1 MLLPTVWPTLA
12 VPMAIDAPSHRVSQ
26 NAPQSKWQQIDG
38 ELVIEYKH
46 AQGTMNPKVL
56 RFIDGVKISYGPTT
70 IVADE
75 VTLYLDDDQ
84 RHGEAIGHV
93 RLDDPE
99 GTATAARLVF
109 NWKDKTGSAFD
120 VKAQVEGLKF
130 SAREADIY
138 PGRWELFDL
147 FATNW
152 MKRPPLY
159 YITSPH
165 AVVQPGRLI
174 TVEKPRLTAF
184 GIRLGAFSKFEQ
196 GLGPSSGGGFGFPS
210 PSYKRDQG
218 FGLTWRGASFV
229 RGEQNRFSGGFGAY
243 AHRSP
248 SYGFQLSHSLVPP
261 GDVNQLITPSTELDD
276 RFNTSYFETINVGAP
291 DNDERTIR
299 AHRSAVTL
307 GTFRKVV
314 TTDRIDNAGYT
325 KPVEVVFDKGG
336 SHEDLGYYGQI
347 RFQSVRRNDEDLHN
361 RIVVQSTLDM
371 LSHKISYGLRSH
383 LRADGAG
390 YFGAGT
396 TFGWARIDG
405 ALSYEP
411 TRLFTFGASAFLGS
425 EVGNSLYQDDR
436 LYARTGVTGRAD
448 LNFGATKL
456 SMLAKYDT
464 DHHHVFDQELGMT
477 QAMDGLEAFVVYRKF
492 PSQYLLGVR
501 LRVDSLMSALSK
513 RRSERSK
520 PLTSKRP

>member
-1 MLLPTVWPTLA
+1 MLLPAVWPSLA
-12 VPMAIDAPSHRVSQ
+12 AHVANDGPTIQTPTRA
-26 NAPQSKWQQIDG
+26 NLQQIDG

-46 AQGTMNPKVL
+46 SQGTMNPRILK
-56 RFIDGVKISYGPTT
+56 FTDGVKAIYGPTT

-75 VTLYLDDDQ
+75 LTLYLEDNQ
-84 RHGEAIGHV
+84 RHGEATGHV
-93 RLDDPE
+93 RLVDPE
-99 GTATAARLVF
+99 GTATAEKLVF
-109 NWKDKTGSAFD
+109 NWKDKTGSAYD

-130 SAREADIY
+130 SAREADIF

-152 MKRPPLY
+152 MQKPPLY

-184 GIRLGAFSKFEQ
+184 GIRFGAFSKFEQ

-218 FGLTWRGASFV
+218 FGLTWHGASPV

-261 GDVNQLITPSTELDD
+261 GDPNQLITPSTELDD
-276 RFNTSYFETINVGAP
+276 RFNTSFFETINVGTP

-299 AHRSAVTL
+299 SHRSALTI

-314 TTDRIDNAGYT
+314 TTDRLENAGYT
-325 KPVEVVFDKGG
+325 KPLEVVYDKGG

-347 RFQSVRRNDEDLHN
+347 RFQAVRKNDEDLHN
-361 RIVVQSTLDM
+361 RIVIQTTVDM
-371 LSHKISYGLRSH
+371 VSHKISNGLRTH

-390 YFGAGT
+390 YFGAST
-396 TFGWARIDG
+396 TFGWARVDG

-411 TRLFTFGASAFLGS
+411 SRLFTFGASAFIGS
-425 EVGNSLYQDDR
+425 EAGDSLYQDDR
-436 LYARTGVTGRAD
+436 LYSRTGITGRAD
-448 LNFGATKL
+448 LNLGPTKL

-464 DHHHVFDQELGMT
+464 DHHNVFDQELGVT

-513 RRSERSK
+513 RKSERSQ
-520 PLTSKRP
+520 PLSAKRPSN